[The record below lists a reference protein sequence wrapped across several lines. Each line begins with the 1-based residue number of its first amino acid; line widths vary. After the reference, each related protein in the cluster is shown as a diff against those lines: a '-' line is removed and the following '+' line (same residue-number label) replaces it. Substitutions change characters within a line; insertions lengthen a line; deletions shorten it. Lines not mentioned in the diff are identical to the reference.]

1 MFGSSRRHRPPNPPL
16 SSRTA
21 DPDAASAAASAFM
34 SASNHKPSR
43 SLSSAAAAAALRAR
57 PHTPTNVGEVQTKRT
72 VRRSVSI
79 SSAGSSAVP
88 ASSSRPTQLKRTSSS
103 SSMVDRTFRSPSPH
117 RAGSIQ
123 ATADRPPVPQI
134 PADHKKSSRQ
144 ASTGVGM
151 QTFRTA
157 SQKIKP
163 GQSSWYTAPSG
174 DPSNVRT
181 SDLPMNTPKPPPLKP
196 QDTSTTSQR
205 PDSRSSSVNFSY
217 PTVFRAQSPPASPTY
232 TQAPQFTGP
241 APRRPASP
249 PRSNRASIS
258 SITSGKSDLPMVY
271 DPNSRRMVPRPAVDN
286 NDYYVKETTE
296 KQSRKKK
303 YTGAQREGN
312 YVEKATGSGTRGVV
326 ADADASERDL
336 PEVQNIETSPGGE
349 ESRPSEESTLS
360 TTTQT
365 SEQRAQDLEGLDN
378 NYQPSPIQDSPV
390 SRIRSPPVHP
400 VSDNLGQN
408 SPHLE
413 MKIDVVNE
421 PEDVSDEDDA
431 IAHPSRKALE
441 ALDAVPTRQSIFE
454 QPHDLSPSSKSARV
468 AVQQNQ
474 TDKYLEQA
482 HSQPEHVLE
491 NKSLSGRSKPAM
503 EISGKESYVRR
514 SNSNSPARQTR
525 FSAAPSSSLAVRHTP
540 LPRSASP
547 IKSALKRTSSTSRE
561 VSPSERSSDVSRSR
575 GVSPPQDE
583 TTSPRKKS
591 VRVSFDDRTM
601 ATIVGESAGD
611 IDDSGSAN
619 SVQTKRPWYSNIG
632 RTKRREF
639 ALDDD
644 EIMKP
649 RPALPSFGSVRE
661 KKPRELEE
669 RPLVRPHEQP
679 QAPELRP
686 SGQHTSNSSK
696 TAGELPLGHS
706 GGQAISSELGR
717 EQIPRNAPNISRF
730 REPLPPVVT
739 SVEGSGYIS
748 DSVEGTDSD
757 DDLLNSIGGA
767 SDTEDFPNTQITQ
780 PDTSDN
786 SESNSTILEKRQIN
800 SEINVPDAIHVPPHD
815 IPEIAIIQP
824 SPRVPE
830 QGTSAA
836 SVSEEPFFDVPGGF
850 PDDGSERLSE
860 IHTTPEDNNSKANGD
875 IPPSSPI
882 FEPKAIVHPVRPE
895 TLPQT
900 TLATTAP
907 LDATD
912 NGSTDDSD
920 ESIYSDAYEDP
931 WEAEGDG
938 FLSLNAVVERPIEK
952 LAPPELPDNTSQK
965 PYGNYQPHTDKW
977 VGEITST
984 SKPEHQDDWEQAK
997 AFWRSLTAEKRLQ
1010 LEREAMEEAGV
1021 QGDEDEI
1028 ERPVRKNSVKKVV
1041 SQKRLT
1047 AEAQPRTSKQQPEH
1061 SLPANSMKVSTEK
1074 PRPKATQA
1082 TQATQER
1089 SNQPASSSRMRM
1101 SLREGKPGHASDGMR
1116 KTMRPQAAGGAN
1128 QPSRR
1133 TIQKGT
1139 PTPVSSKPT
1148 QQVQQITPE
1157 LRINRASN
1165 SFPTDEPVLQ
1175 RRGSD
1180 ASDSSFKRNRANRN
1194 SGLGLRSSMR
1204 PSSANPAQD
1213 ITRGSG
1219 RFSLRSLS
1227 PTGSA
1232 FRQNLPTNVT
1242 GGVAAPIMR
1251 RTLRASSVSSQ
1262 DKIRP
1267 SIHFPSFG
1275 RPNKNSPAKPSKKSS
1290 RFGDSSDEDEGGIA
1304 GFRSRFDDSSDDE
1317 SIRPSSSSQTGPL
1330 SRGTLR
1336 GSAGGTAGFRKSTPV
1351 PEVDE
1356 DSPALADNDENMP
1369 SPMRTPR
1376 SKASISNIGLTRS
1389 NSEALGTATLTRSR
1403 SGRGGFDASIS
1414 TPTTPNRDRRSSLMG
1429 ILRRNKRADPTGKI
1443 QRSGLVES
1451 AARRDTRLERSNEQ
1465 LKDLRSDNSSSLRLQ
1480 KRSSVKRNESW
1491 PLGEPSGNEGV
1502 KRSNSAGNLLNGSST
1517 DGPVQRP
1524 ELNGRRTTSLGLPSA
1539 YENEGDDMTVDETGH
1554 KKKKKFG
1561 TLRRMFGL
1569 DD

>member
-16 SSRTA
+16 NPRTA
-21 DPDAASAAASAFM
+21 DPDATSAAASAFM

-88 ASSSRPTQLKRTSSS
+88 ATSSRPTQLKRTSSS

-123 ATADRPPVPQI
+123 PTNDRPPVPQI
-134 PADHKKSSRQ
+134 PADHNKPSRQ

-181 SDLPMNTPKPPPLKP
+181 SDLPMNTSKPPPLKP
-196 QDTSTTSQR
+196 QDTPTTSQR

-258 SITSGKSDLPMVY
+258 SITSRKSDLPMVY

-286 NDYYVKETTE
+286 DYYVKETTE

-303 YTGAQREGN
+303 YSGAQKEGN
-312 YVEKATGSGTRGVV
+312 YVEKATGLGAGGVIIDAGT
-326 ADADASERDL
+326 SERDP
-336 PEVQNIETSPGGE
+336 PEVQNIDALPGGGGL
-349 ESRPSEESTLS
+349 RPLEGPEINA
-360 TTTQT
+360 TTTA
-365 SEQRAQDLEGLDN
+365 SDQRVQDPEELDN
-378 NYQPSPIQDSPV
+378 NYQPSPIQDAHV
-390 SRIRSPPVHP
+390 STIQGPSVQPI
-400 VSDNLGQN
+400 SDNLRRD

-413 MKIDVVNE
+413 TKPGVVADE

-441 ALDAVPTRQSIFE
+441 ALDAVPTRQFIFE
-454 QPHDLSPSSKSARV
+454 QPQDLSSSSKSARV
-468 AVQQNQ
+468 AVQQDQ
-474 TDKYLEQA
+474 TDRYLEQA
-482 HSQPEHVLE
+482 HPEPDHVLE
-491 NKSLSGRSKPAM
+491 NKSLSGRNKPAV
-503 EISGKESYVRR
+503 EVSGKESYVRR
-514 SNSNSPARQTR
+514 STSNSPARQTR
-525 FSAAPSSSLAVRHTP
+525 FSAAPSSNLAVRHTP

-561 VSPSERSSDVSRSR
+561 VSPSEKGSDASRSR

-583 TTSPRKKS
+583 STAPRKKS

-601 ATIVGESAGD
+601 ATVVGESAGD

-619 SVQTKRPWYSNIG
+619 SVQAKRPWYSNIG
-632 RTKRREF
+632 RSKRREF

-669 RPLVRPHEQP
+669 RPLVRPHELT
-679 QAPELRP
+679 QAPGLRP
-686 SGQHTSNSSK
+686 SGQHTSSNSRTS
-696 TAGELPLGHS
+696 TEMPLGQS
-706 GGQAISSELGR
+706 SGQAISSDLGR

-780 PDTSDN
+780 PDTPDN
-786 SESNSTILEKRQIN
+786 SQNDSTILEKRHTN
-800 SEINVPDAIHVPPHD
+800 SEVNVPNAIHVPPHD
-815 IPEIAIIQP
+815 IPEIAITQP

-836 SVSEEPFFDVPGGF
+836 SVSEEPFFDVPGRF
-850 PDDGSERLSE
+850 PDDGSEKLSE
-860 IHTTPEDNNSKANGD
+860 VQTTPEDNNSKANGD
-875 IPPSSPI
+875 ISLSSPI
-882 FEPKAIVHPVRPE
+882 FEPKATVHPVQPE

-907 LDATD
+907 LDSTD

-931 WEAEGDG
+931 WEAGGDG
-938 FLSLNAVVERPIEK
+938 FLSLNAVVEKPIEK
-952 LAPPELPDNTSQK
+952 LVPPELPDNASQK
-965 PYGNYQPHTDKW
+965 PYENYQPQR
-977 VGEITST
+977 VGDIAST
-984 SKPEHQDDWEQAK
+984 SKPEQHQDDWEQAK

-1021 QGDEDEI
+1021 QGDEDEV
-1028 ERPVRKNSVKKVV
+1028 ERPVRKNSVKKAA

-1047 AEAQPRTSKQQPEH
+1047 AEAQLRTSTQQAEH
-1061 SLPANSMKVSTEK
+1061 SLSANSIKVSTERS
-1074 PRPKATQA
+1074 RPKATQ
-1082 TQATQER
+1082 EP
-1089 SNQPASSSRMRM
+1089 SNQPAPSSRMRM
-1101 SLREGKPGHASDGMR
+1101 SLREGKPARASDGMR

-1128 QPSRR
+1128 QSSRL
-1133 TIQKGT
+1133 TTQKEK
-1139 PTPVSSKPT
+1139 PTPASSKPT
-1148 QQVQQITPE
+1148 QHVQQITPE
-1157 LRINRASN
+1157 LRINRTSS
-1165 SFPTDEPVLQ
+1165 SFPTDEHALQ

-1180 ASDSSFKRNRANRN
+1180 ASDSSFKRNRATRS
-1194 SGLGLRSSMR
+1194 SGFGLRSSMR

-1232 FRQNLPTNVT
+1232 FRQSLPTKAT
-1242 GGVAAPIMR
+1242 GGVATPTMR
-1251 RTLRASSVSSQ
+1251 RTLRSSSVSSQ
-1262 DKIRP
+1262 DKTRP

-1275 RPNKNSPAKPSKKSS
+1275 RPNKNHPTKPSKKSS

-1317 SIRPSSSSQTGPL
+1317 SVRPRSSEPGPL

-1336 GSAGGTAGFRKSTPV
+1336 GSAAGTAGFRKSTPV

-1356 DSPALADNDENMP
+1356 GSPALPDNDENMP

-1376 SKASISNIGLTRS
+1376 SKASVSNIGLTRS
-1389 NSEALGTATLTRSR
+1389 NSEALGTTTLTRSR
-1403 SGRGGFDASIS
+1403 SGRGGFDTSIS
-1414 TPTTPNRDRRSSLMG
+1414 TPTTPNRERRSSLMG
-1429 ILRRNKRADPTGKI
+1429 ILRRNKRVDSASKI

-1465 LKDLRSDNSSSLRLQ
+1465 LKDLRSENSSNLRLQ
-1480 KRSSVKRNESW
+1480 KRSSVRNDSW
-1491 PLGEPSGNEGV
+1491 PLGEPAGNEGM
-1502 KRSNSAGNLLNGSST
+1502 KRSDSAGNLLNGSST

-1524 ELNGRRTTSLGLPSA
+1524 ELNGRRTTSLGLPAA
-1539 YENEGDDMTVDETGH
+1539 YENEGDDVIDETGH